1 VTLGRCHANLDGFDL
16 HAGTVVPAGQ
26 RARLERL
33 CCYTLRPPIAQ
44 TRLRVD
50 AEGQVWIALRRQW
63 SDGTTHLRF
72 DPVAFLERLAVLIPR
87 PRINLVL
94 YYGASW
100 NASSDMWACPPTGR
114 SRGPLVPRRSTSM
127 ISPVN

>member
-33 CCYTLRPPIAQ
+33 CCYTLRPPI
-44 TRLRVD
+44 
-50 AEGQVWIALRRQW
+50 
-63 SDGTTHLRF
+63 